1 MSSPRPVVL
10 CILDGWGIADRPD
23 FSAPDQAATPNMD
36 RLRRDCPG
44 ATLITYGPDV
54 GLPRGQMGNSEVGHT
69 NIGAGRVVAMDLGQI
84 DLAIEDG
91 SFFQNPGIRTFVD
104 RLRAVGG
111 TAHLMGVV
119 SDGGVH
125 GHIAH
130 VVAACKAVADQ
141 GLPVV
146 LHTPS
151 EVKAAVTGNGR
162 ADKAQVGAMV
172 ARLLRLG
179 EAPKPADAA
188 DALAL
193 AICHLW
199 RAPAQDR
206 RAAAVAV
213 R

>member
-1 MSSPRPVVL
+1 MTAPRPVVL
-10 CILDGWGIADRPD
+10 CILDGWGISDRPE
-23 FSAPDQAATPNMD
+23 FSAPDQAATPNLD
-36 RLRRDCPG
+36 RLRAECPSS
-44 ATLITYGPDV
+44 TLITYGPDV

-91 SFFQNPGIRTFVD
+91 SFFENPGIRGFVD
-104 RLRAVGG
+104 RLRAAGG

-146 LHTPS
+146 LHAITDGRDVPPES
-151 EVKAAVTGNGR
+151 ALGFVTELAGNLPEGVTIGTVTGR
-162 ADKAQVGAMV
+162 
-172 ARLLRLG
+172 
-179 EAPKPADAA
+179 
-188 DALAL
+188 
-193 AICHLW
+193 
-199 RAPAQDR
+199 
-206 RAAAVAV
+206 
-213 R
+213 